1 MKRIRI
7 IPLLLVEND
16 GLTKTV
22 QFNQRTYVGDPIN
35 AIKIFNEKEVD
46 ELIFI
51 DIEAS
56 AKKKQPNFKL
66 ISEIA
71 TECFMPLCYGGG
83 ITKIE
88 EIKIILSS
96 GVEKVCLGKAVFYTP
111 ELITEAAKRFGNQSI
126 VVSIDVRLVKGNYR
140 VFVNNGKID
149 THLNVVE
156 YAQKMEQ
163 LGAGELLLQSID
175 RDGKQTGYDTSLIEI
190 ISNAVE
196 IPVII
201 AGGANTMQDFE
212 QGINHGASAVAAG
225 SMFVFYGKHRAV
237 LINTPSKEEFD
248 SLNNSLFNAIKN

>member
-7 IPLLLVEND
+7 IPLLLFEND

-56 AKKKQPNFKL
+56 SKKKQPNFKL

-88 EIKIILSS
+88 EIKTILSS
-96 GVEKVCLGKAVFYTP
+96 GVEKVCIGNAAFSTP
-111 ELITEAAKRFGNQSI
+111 ELITEASKRFGNQSI
-126 VVSIDVRLVKGNYR
+126 VVSIDVRLVKGEYR
-140 VFVNNGKID
+140 VFANSGKTD
-149 THLNVVE
+149 TQLNVVE
-156 YAQKMEQ
+156 YARKMEH

-175 RDGKQTGYDTSLIEI
+175 HDGKQSGYDTSLIEI
-190 ISNAVE
+190 VTNAVE
-196 IPVII
+196 IPVIV
-201 AGGANTMQDFE
+201 AGGANSMHDFE
-212 QGINHGASAVAAG
+212 LGIKHGASAVAAG

-248 SLNNSLFNAIKN
+248 SLNNSIFNVIKN

>member
-7 IPLLLVEND
+7 IPLLLFEND

-71 TECFMPLCYGGG
+71 TECFMPLSYGGG
-83 ITKIE
+83 ITNIE
-88 EIKIILSS
+88 EIKTILSS
-96 GVEKVCLGKAVFYTP
+96 GVEKVCLGNTAFFAP
-111 ELITEAAKRFGNQSI
+111 ELITEAARRFGNQSI
-126 VVSIDVRLVKGNYR
+126 VVSIDVRFIKGDYR

-156 YAQKMEQ
+156 YAQKMEL
-163 LGAGELLLQSID
+163 LGSGELLLQSID
-175 RDGKQTGYDTSLIEI
+175 RDGKQNGYDNSLIELV
-190 ISNAVE
+190 SNAVE

-201 AGGANTMQDFE
+201 AGGANSMNDFE
-212 QGINHGASAVAAG
+212 QGIKHGASAVAAG
-225 SMFVFYGKHRAV
+225 SLFVFYGKHRAI

-248 SLNNSLFNAIKN
+248 NLNNSILKVIKK